1 MSTQYGNDIHFKT
14 PNVIIVFSNM
24 YPDFHQLSEEK
35 WKIFKINRM
44 MELKEVTIYTNRVR
58 INNRMKMIFESDDEE
73 LQMKPCL
80 QSILKS
86 AVEHNVIFLW
96 KK

>member
-1 MSTQYGNDIHFKT
+1 
-14 PNVIIVFSNM
+14 M

-58 INNRMKMIFESDDEE
+58 INNRMKMIFESDDDE
-73 LQMKPCL
+73 
-80 QSILKS
+80 
-86 AVEHNVIFLW
+86 
-96 KK
+96 